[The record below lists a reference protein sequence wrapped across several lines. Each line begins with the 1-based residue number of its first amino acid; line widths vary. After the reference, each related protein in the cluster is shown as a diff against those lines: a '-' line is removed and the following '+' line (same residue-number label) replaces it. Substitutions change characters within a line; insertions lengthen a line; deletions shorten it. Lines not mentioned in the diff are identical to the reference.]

1 MQQRV
6 DGRRGGERVGCNK
19 GRADGR
25 RGGERVGCNKERMDG
40 AVEKE

>member
-1 MQQRV
+1 MQQRA